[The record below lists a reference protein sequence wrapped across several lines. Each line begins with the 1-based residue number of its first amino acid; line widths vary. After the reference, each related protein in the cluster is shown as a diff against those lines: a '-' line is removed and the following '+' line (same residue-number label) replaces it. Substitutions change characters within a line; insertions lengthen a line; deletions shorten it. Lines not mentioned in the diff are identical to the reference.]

1 MDEKDKSPYNSG
13 NKENINNEN
22 FGDTCKNKNID
33 KLNND
38 NNVVSEPSFVVLFE
52 DTPTEKWRKKKANT
66 GSLQDAFLKFRQKRQ
81 VGYLFVCLFVFNGL
95 PQGKTPL
102 LV

>member
-1 MDEKDKSPYNSG
+1 MDEKDKSAYHSDD
-13 NKENINNEN
+13 KENVNNEN
-22 FGDTCKNKNID
+22 FGDTCNNKNIY

-38 NNVVSEPSFVVLFE
+38 SNVMSEPSFVVLFE
-52 DTPTEKWRKKKANT
+52 DPPTEKWRKKKANT

-81 VGYLFVCLFVFNGL
+81 VGYLFVYFFSMD
-95 PQGKTPL
+95 L